1 MSKPYTPHDYQ
12 KRGIKFLI
20 NQACAGLFLD
30 PGLGKTSMSFAA
42 FKVLRAKN
50 YVNRMLVIA
59 PLRPCYS
66 VWPQEAEKWKEF
78 SDLKVAVL
86 HGPHKLERLKDP
98 TVDVHVINPEGLEW
112 LFKTASRASPTDEW
126 PWGMLVVDEC
136 FPAGTLVRTEFGEI
150 PIEAVKPGNL
160 VFTSQGL
167 QPVLECGTRVV
178 GSLVALKLSNGASL
192 ECTPEHPVFTDL
204 GWMPAHLTTGRV
216 VYDQR
221 GLSGLYD
228 QVPSALRDDEAGWQ
242 AEMLLSVLRAEDD
255 VGLSPY
261 GPKIRN
267 LRKDPLSQQRQ
278 AELEQ
283 GSPLVEGPQRKNLK
297 AGQGSGPLIQ
307 CSRWERYR
315 DDPVREPRG
324 RRLAER
330 VGVELRN
337 HVGAEALWLSNLLQA
352 GLRPANEEDRSG
364 GGRSEPPTDSQT
376 TTRSQEGA
384 GTGSLRV
391 ESVEDLQREGT
402 IVFNLRIAGRPHFF
416 AGGVLVHNCTRFKHT
431 RTKRFKTLKPWLKMF
446 RRRYILTGTPAPNGL
461 LDLFGQVFLLDGGH
475 ALGQFITHYKA
486 TYFDNPDKQGWTWVP
501 RHGAQ
506 QEIYKK
512 LEPLVMRMSAED
524 YLKMPSLLTN
534 EIVVELPPA
543 ARRVYTQM
551 ENLMVAQIGAKTIT
565 AANAAAVAGKCRQV
579 AGGGV
584 YSGVEGRV
592 WEPIHEAKVDALE
605 ELVEELQGQPLLV
618 AYEFDHERERLQ
630 TRFPGTPYIGGGV
643 SANDFRK
650 IEQAWNREE
659 LPLLFAQPQSV
670 AHGLNLQSGGHHV
683 AFFTTTWNLED
694 HDQFIRRV
702 YRQGQDKPVTVHYIN
717 AKDTI
722 DEMVVK
728 LLAKKDR
735 TQKALLNALKIY
747 TEERR
752 S

>member
-1 MSKPYTPHDYQ
+1 MKPWIPHDYQ
-12 KRGIKFLI
+12 KRGLKFMVE
-20 NQACAGLFLD
+20 QACAGIFWD
-30 PGLGKTSMSFAA
+30 PGLGKSSVSFAA

-126 PWGMLVVDEC
+126 PWGMLVVDE
-136 FPAGTLVRTEFGEI
+136 
-150 PIEAVKPGNL
+150 
-160 VFTSQGL
+160 S
-167 QPVLECGTRVV
+167 
-178 GSLVALKLSNGASL
+178 
-192 ECTPEHPVFTDL
+192 
-204 GWMPAHLTTGRV
+204 
-216 VYDQR
+216 
-221 GLSGLYD
+221 
-228 QVPSALRDDEAGWQ
+228 
-242 AEMLLSVLRAEDD
+242 
-255 VGLSPY
+255 
-261 GPKIRN
+261 
-267 LRKDPLSQQRQ
+267 
-278 AELEQ
+278 
-283 GSPLVEGPQRKNLK
+283 
-297 AGQGSGPLIQ
+297 
-307 CSRWERYR
+307 
-315 DDPVREPRG
+315 
-324 RRLAER
+324 
-330 VGVELRN
+330 
-337 HVGAEALWLSNLLQA
+337 
-352 GLRPANEEDRSG
+352 
-364 GGRSEPPTDSQT
+364 
-376 TTRSQEGA
+376 
-384 GTGSLRV
+384 
-391 ESVEDLQREGT
+391 
-402 IVFNLRIAGRPHFF
+402 
-416 AGGVLVHNCTRFKHT
+416 TRFKHT

-543 ARRVYTQM
+543 ARRVYDQM

-643 SANDFRK
+643 SVNDFRR
-650 IEQAWNREE
+650 IEQAWNRGE

-670 AHGLNLQSGGHHV
+670 AHGLNLFSGGHHI